1 MIQSLLKIQ
10 YDGYAISGGKINNER
25 FVKYGRGIGTISII
39 IIIVLAILLLLFVDR
54 PESRNSDP
62 LFVNLADGPVYIKS
76 GFDES
81 YTKITDPESIDW
93 DKTIPY
99 GNSEAVVMSAVPD
112 SSGGDE
118 RQFLSI
124 NEGKDGEYTILIPFE
139 MEDDQIDL
147 MYAEPPVLPGV
158 FLSGIGD
165 NWEIF
170 LNGTRVISEVHLD
183 EDGQITDHR
192 SQRDVTFPVDRSLLN
207 EGQNILTIRIIGEHT
222 ASITGLY
229 YASPYYIGDY
239 SAAMNKSTNL
249 VNVVFCTIYIFVGF
263 YHILLFFMRKKDR
276 YNLSYGLFSILMA
289 IYFIARSSAIY
300 NLSQNTDIT
309 TRIENAAIYLLLLMF
324 VVFVEQFNF
333 GTVRP
338 VAKVYGVI
346 CAVLIVSQSIFS
358 LQFADDLLFIWQ
370 MIAVVMIAYVLLYD
384 IVFTFIK
391 RALAQRNELRSEG
404 IRTNLTKVSF
414 SNLRTTPLGNILITI
429 MILCATVV
437 YDLLDARFIHSGFV
451 ITRYSFFIFTVSE
464 AFILAKDY
472 ASSFNMTR
480 QMNESL
486 ENTVKE
492 RTKELEKQVHI
503 AEAASKAKGEFLAN
517 MSHEI
522 RTPLNAV
529 IGMTTIGENA
539 TTIDKKDYCF
549 NKIEEASTHL
559 LGVINDILDMSKIE
573 ADKLELADVVYGFRE
588 TLERVI
594 HVINYKIDEKNQI
607 FLSEIDDNIPN
618 ALIGDDQRLA
628 QVITNL
634 LSNAVKF
641 TPEGGSI
648 SLTAKLK
655 EIDKDQC
662 AICIEVSDTGIG
674 ISKEQQSRLFSSFQ
688 QADNSTSRNFG
699 GTGLGLAISKR
710 IVELMDGS
718 IWVDSEEGK
727 GSTFGFVYKA
737 NISNDDAGL
746 KPADTS
752 DCQIT
757 EGEFE
762 GFTALL
768 ADDMEINQ
776 EIVISLL
783 EPTGITVDCAE
794 NGAVALEMFSKN
806 PSRYNII
813 FMDLQMPVM
822 DGYTSTKLIRA
833 LCAKLHHS
841 ENVPIIAMTANVF
854 KEDVDHS
861 LAVGMNAHLGKP
873 IDLGELL
880 ATLRKYLKP

>member
-1 MIQSLLKIQ
+1 MQDDV
-10 YDGYAISGGKINNER
+10 YVISGGNINNER

-39 IIIVLAILLLLFVDR
+39 IIIVLAIILLLFVDR
-54 PESRNSDP
+54 PESKSSDP
-62 LFVNLADGPVYIKS
+62 LFVNLANGPIYLKS
-76 GFDES
+76 GFNDR
-81 YTKITDPESIDW
+81 YTKITDPESVDW
-93 DKTIPY
+93 DKTVPY
-99 GNSEAVVMSAVPD
+99 GNSESVLMSAVPN
-112 SSGGDE
+112 SSNGDE
-118 RQFLSI
+118 RPFLSI
-124 NEGKDGEYTILIPFE
+124 HDGADGEYTILIPFM
-139 MEDDQIDL
+139 MEGDQIDL

-170 LNGTRVISEVHLD
+170 MNGTRVISEVHLD
-183 EDGQITDHR
+183 DDGQITDHR

-207 EGQNILTIRIIGEHT
+207 EGQNILAIRIIGGHT
-222 ASITGLY
+222 ASVTGLY

-239 SAAMNKSTNL
+239 SKAMNKSINPI
-249 VNVVFCTIYIFVGF
+249 NVVFCTIYVFVGF
-263 YHILLFFMRKKDR
+263 YHILLFFMRKRDR
-276 YNLSYGLFSILMA
+276 YNLSYGLFSILIA

-309 TRIENAAIYLLLLMF
+309 TRIENGAIYLLLLMF

-333 GTVRP
+333 GKVRP
-338 VAKVYGVI
+338 IAKVYAVI
-346 CAVLIVSQSIFS
+346 CAALIVMQSIFS
-358 LQFADDLLFIWQ
+358 IQFADDLLFIWQ

-384 IVFTFIK
+384 VVYTFIK
-391 RALAQRNELRSEG
+391 RALAQRNELRNEG
-404 IRTNLTKVSF
+404 IRTNLTKVGF
-414 SNLRTTPLGNILITI
+414 NNLSTTPLGNILITI
-429 MILCATVV
+429 MVLCATVV

-451 ITRYSFFIFTVSE
+451 LTRYSFFIFTVSE

-486 ENTVKE
+486 ENTVRE

-539 TTIDKKDYCF
+539 ITIDKKDYCF

-573 ADKLELADVVYGFRE
+573 ADKLELSEVAYGFRE
-588 TLERVI
+588 TLQRVI
-594 HVINYKIDEKNQI
+594 HVINYKIDEKKQL
-607 FLSEIDDNIPN
+607 FLSDIDNNIPN
-618 ALIGDDQRLA
+618 ALIGDDQRFA
-628 QVITNL
+628 QVIANL

-641 TPEGGSI
+641 TAEGGSI
-648 SLTAKLK
+648 NLKATLK
-655 EIDKDQC
+655 EIDGEQC
-662 AICIEVSDTGIG
+662 VICIEVSDTGIG
-674 ISKEQQSRLFSSFQ
+674 ISKEQQARLFSSFQ

-710 IVELMDGS
+710 IVEMMDGS
-718 IWVDSEEGK
+718 IWVESEEGK

-737 NISNDDAGL
+737 KIATEDVDS
-746 KPADTS
+746 PAVDTD
-752 DCQIT
+752 DCQII

-768 ADDMEINQ
+768 VDDMEINQ

-794 NGAVALEMFSKN
+794 NGAVALEMFSNN
-806 PSRYNII
+806 PSRYDII

-833 LCAKLHHS
+833 LCAKLHHG
-841 ENVPIIAMTANVF
+841 EGVPIIAMTANVF
-854 KEDVDHS
+854 KEDVEHS
-861 LAVGMNAHLGKP
+861 FAAGMNAHLGKP
-873 IDLGELL
+873 IDLGELIT
-880 ATLRKYLKP
+880 TLRKYLKR